1 MEGQMKTT
9 TRMFR
14 GKEVPVR
21 YHTFAVFG
29 WWIQH
34 GSSHRRHFKT
44 GDSLPEL
51 VNPRQIHMERWDG
64 EVDLRARENVLSIIR
79 DSANLK
85 KVYLFFIL
93 TPEEGEELS
102 EFAHGRIDLQT
113 TSHRNET
120 NYRHEA
126 FRTIRKGWKVLAA
139 RGDLKAQSWLRDRR
153 KRDRRTQ

>member
-1 MEGQMKTT
+1 MERQYKTT
-9 TRMFR
+9 STMSR
-14 GKEVPVR
+14 GKEVQVR
-21 YHTFAVFG
+21 YHTYAVLG

-44 GDSLPEL
+44 GDCLPEL
-51 VNPRQIHMERWDG
+51 VNPRQIHIELWDG
-64 EVDLRARENVLSIIR
+64 EVDLRSRQGLQTLIR
-79 DSANLK
+79 DSANLQ

-120 NYRHEA
+120 NYRYEA
-126 FRTIRKGWKVLAA
+126 FRTISKGWKVLAG
-139 RGDLKAQSWLRDRR
+139 RGDLNAQAWLRR